1 MYTLC
6 LIQKE
11 WNCSTIMVY
20 PKCLLSFFCTCASC
34 PGPLPTSNHD
44 KKHTAGY
51 TVTGGNKK
59 QVHSLHFPL
68 SSVGSAT
75 KASSL
80 VVRVCKGCFCRG
92 SSVRRLLEMGHRWL
106 TAWLT
111 RTGQSQTGS
120 IPPPRRS
127 CVTTHFTCLSC
138 LCSTTR
144 LLEETIQLT
153 TF

>member
-1 MYTLC
+1 MPNTKAVKLQYYHGLPQVSSLFLLHLC
-6 LIQKE
+6 L
-11 WNCSTIMVY
+11 
-20 PKCLLSFFCTCASC
+20 
-34 PGPLPTSNHD
+34 LPRTAPPSDHD

-92 SSVRRLLEMGHRWL
+92 SSVRRLLEMGHR
-106 TAWLT
+106 
-111 RTGQSQTGS
+111 
-120 IPPPRRS
+120 
-127 CVTTHFTCLSC
+127 
-138 LCSTTR
+138 
-144 LLEETIQLT
+144 
-153 TF
+153 